1 MEENLQIEILDA
13 LYERFQSHPDSPEMT
28 FTELYKAIGVPFD
41 QKTRGRVQRQL
52 FSLRK
57 KEWVEYES
65 LPYGQGGEA
74 SITPKGIRV
83 AEDNQQMMASASE
96 VDNLGICPATLG
108 DITQR
113 DSSCACL
120 IQRDELVNEVLEYL
134 SQPSKTY
141 HFILLYGEPM
151 VGKTILLKH
160 ISERLDE
167 KCVPLLVTVQ
177 GSLLN
182 KALGDLDAFVFDLA
196 QQLTDRFGEWAERHG
211 LPKLNSP
218 DRNGF
223 EGKGTI
229 AFDTHWADLRSMAGK
244 REPVVMFDEIESLLD
259 PHEKLDLRI
268 LTFLYH
274 FVCNPDNGCF
284 ILVGSEFAKRYSEL
298 ARRYSEFPQYDTRI
312 EQFDRLI
319 SRGHSF
325 RVRYYDDEIVK
336 RIFSVTQKYFAYEG
350 DTLEYIAALCDGHPR
365 ILDVMLQA
373 IVRLIRRSRGKQGV
387 EKSDIEAILTSVVDR
402 ASYFLWWMCQRLND
416 TELHVVW
423 LVSQK
428 ILISPIDALE
438 YSVRELV
445 GLANQHFADSTID
458 YSILIE
464 KGVTDL
470 ESREWIEWKDRD
482 DGLFRFKLGIFPVW
496 IGRHQFSLDE
506 VRHL

>member
-1 MEENLQIEILDA
+1 
-13 LYERFQSHPDSPEMT
+13 
-28 FTELYKAIGVPFD
+28 
-41 QKTRGRVQRQL
+41 
-52 FSLRK
+52 
-57 KEWVEYES
+57 
-65 LPYGQGGEA
+65 
-74 SITPKGIRV
+74 
-83 AEDNQQMMASASE
+83 
-96 VDNLGICPATLG
+96 
-108 DITQR
+108 
-113 DSSCACL
+113 
-120 IQRDELVNEVLEYL
+120 
-134 SQPSKTY
+134 
-141 HFILLYGEPM
+141 
-151 VGKTILLKH
+151 
-160 ISERLDE
+160 LDE